1 MMERSTLKKNK
12 TLLDIM
18 PHTCSKPLQLAETA
32 RVKKKKWREE
42 NQDSYCIIVDRSR
55 LIVSSVSGVD
65 QSSNEK

>member
-1 MMERSTLKKNK
+1 MLERSTQKKK

-18 PHTCSKPLQLAETA
+18 SHTCSKPLQLAETP

-55 LIVSSVSGVD
+55 LIVSSISGVN